1 MAVFPEEARAERR
14 FSGWRKPVSRVSRY
28 LKVTGFWGHVESAEQ
43 GGRPHGWRRKP
54 PYRSWNWILLAKR
67 CLLGEEASVFC
78 DSHLGTWY
86 TTVVPLPLLPNL
98 AQVHGMERPVNR
110 TAAAL
115 PCCIHVRGP
124 NSGHDSCQRNLARN
138 EHFLCLLLKFWCYV
152 LQHKLIY
159 NNQMAHDVGYMAV
172 ISGAR
177 NHPV

>member
-98 AQVHGMERPVNR
+98 AQLGFLHGQRVLISLKQDHTLHCWQTHYVNFKSAPR
-110 TAAAL
+110 L
-115 PCCIHVRGP
+115 SRWFWVIQQSIHAP
-124 NSGHDSCQRNLARN
+124 QDTW
-138 EHFLCLLLKFWCYV
+138 FY
-152 LQHKLIY
+152 
-159 NNQMAHDVGYMAV
+159 
-172 ISGAR
+172 
-177 NHPV
+177 